1 MIRNIQ
7 SIQPMQGSC
16 QHWCTPFFWTPL
28 REIDLQR
35 CNPSVA
41 VLFARDGY
49 WQRRGMQTVRR
60 VGSGVDDSQSVELR
74 DRAGMATTVLTLQQF
89 RLALPGL
96 AVTLAGRI
104 AHFVGWVSLR
114 STHPTNRL
122 RSNACRRCVRHA
134 WWRVFAM
141 WLRGTPACF
150 VSFNLSCSWRF

>member
-1 MIRNIQ
+1 
-7 SIQPMQGSC
+7 MQGSC

-49 WQRRGMQTVRR
+49 QQCRGMQTVRR

-74 DRAGMATTVLTLQQF
+74 ERAGMAVTVLTLQQS

-96 AVTLAGRI
+96 AVTLAGR
-104 AHFVGWVSLR
+104 
-114 STHPTNRL
+114 NRT
-122 RSNACRRCVRHA
+122 RNPSS
-134 WWRVFAM
+134 RV
-141 WLRGTPACF
+141 L
-150 VSFNLSCSWRF
+150 